1 MMRQPTPFTEAFAW
15 HRAAVAGGHVELHDG
30 LPQAGFFRMQ
40 RVKGGP
46 FVPVR
51 IFIMRETD
59 PDTGE
64 LTEPERFVAEVEGL
78 RADPVAIWS
87 YLTPISRA
95 DFDALVERH
104 RSDDAMAA
112 TMVPLDL
119 SKTPTLPPRRRNP

>member
-1 MMRQPTPFTEAFAW
+1 MMRQPTSFTEAFAW
-15 HRAAVAGGHVELHDG
+15 HRSALRGASVERFDG
-30 LPQAGFFRMQ
+30 LPEVGWFKMQ

-51 IFIMRETD
+51 IFIESQID

-64 LTEPERFVAEVEGL
+64 LTAPERYVAEVEGI
-78 RADPVAIWS
+78 RADPVPIWT

-104 RSDDAMAA
+104 RSDDVMAA
-112 TMVPLDL
+112 TMVALDL
-119 SKTPTLPPRRRNP
+119 SKTPTLPPRRKP

>member
-1 MMRQPTPFTEAFAW
+1 MIRQPTSFSDAYAW
-15 HRAAVAGGHVELHDG
+15 HRAAVAGNHVGVHDG
-30 LPQAGFFRMQ
+30 LPEVGWFKMQ
-40 RVKGGP
+40 RVKNGP

-51 IFIMRETD
+51 IFIERETC

-64 LTEPERFVAEVEGL
+64 LTAPERYVAEVEGL
-78 RADPVAIWS
+78 RANPDAIWT

-104 RSDDAMAA
+104 RSDDVMAA

-119 SKTPTLPPRRRNP
+119 SKKPTLPPRRAT

>member
-1 MMRQPTPFTEAFAW
+1 MIRQPTSFTEAFAW
-15 HRAAVAGGHVELHDG
+15 HGAAIKGHHVEIHDG
-30 LPQAGFFRMQ
+30 LPQCGFFRMQ

-51 IFIMRETD
+51 IFIERETC

-64 LTEPERFVAEVEGL
+64 LTAPERYVAEVEGL
-78 RADPVAIWS
+78 RSDPAAIWT

-95 DFDALVERH
+95 DYLALVERH
-104 RSDDAMAA
+104 RSEDAMAA

-119 SKTPTLPPRRRNP
+119 SKKPTLPPRRHP

>member
-1 MMRQPTPFTEAFAW
+1 MIRRPTSFTAAHAW
-15 HRAAVAGGHVELHDG
+15 HNAATQGLPADRFDG
-30 LPQAGFFRMQ
+30 LPEIGWFKMQ

-51 IFIMRETD
+51 IFIEREID
-59 PDTGE
+59 PDTGD
-64 LTEPERFVAEVEGL
+64 LIAPEQYAAEVEGL
-78 RADPVAIWS
+78 RADAAAIWT

-95 DFDALVERH
+95 EFNALVERH

-119 SKTPTLPPRRRNP
+119 SKIPTLPPRRRA

>member
-1 MMRQPTPFTEAFAW
+1 MIRQPTSFSRAYAW
-15 HRAAVAGGHVELHDG
+15 HAAALRGEPVTRHDG
-30 LPQAGFFRMQ
+30 IPEAGFFRMR

-51 IFIMRETD
+51 IWIERDID

-64 LTEPERFVAEVEGL
+64 LAAPERYRAEVEGL
-78 RADPVAIWS
+78 PADPESIWT

-104 RSDDAMAA
+104 RSDDRMAA
-112 TMVPLDL
+112 SMVPLDL
-119 SKTPTLPPRRRNP
+119 SGTPTLPPRREE